1 MTTSHQMHYFPKR
14 YGVANEVGA
23 TTWIV
28 LIWLTWNCDVVR
40 KRSLKLGYYYM
51 TSNCVVTIKDIGCR
65 ILKKT
70 EQVDLFNIIPEKL
83 VVGVKCIE
91 YNELFVK
98 QYNILICFIKN
109 NWKVNNS
116 YIISFQLY

>member
-1 MTTSHQMHYFPKR
+1 MNIT
-14 YGVANEVGA
+14 
-23 TTWIV
+23 
-28 LIWLTWNCDVVR
+28 IWL
-40 KRSLKLGYYYM
+40 

-65 ILKKT
+65 IVKKT
-70 EQVDLFNIIPEKL
+70 EQVDLFNIILEKL

-98 QYNILICFIKN
+98 QYNILIRSIKN
-109 NWKVNNS
+109 NWKLNKS

>member
-1 MTTSHQMHYFPKR
+1 MNIT
-14 YGVANEVGA
+14 
-23 TTWIV
+23 
-28 LIWLTWNCDVVR
+28 IWL
-40 KRSLKLGYYYM
+40 

-70 EQVDLFNIIPEKL
+70 EQVDLFNIILEKLVVKL

-98 QYNILICFIKN
+98 QYNILIRSIKN
-109 NWKVNNS
+109 NWKLNKS
-116 YIISFQLY
+116 YIMSFQLY